1 LRASALAIDPGAHVV
16 VERDPLAAMD
26 AAWASAPEIT
36 VAGSIFLL
44 GAVLPVLESRGG
56 AW

>member
-1 LRASALAIDPGAHVV
+1 
-16 VERDPLAAMD
+16 MD
-26 AAWASAPEIT
+26 AAWMIAPDIT

-44 GAVLPVLESRGG
+44 GAVLPVVESRGG

>member
-1 LRASALAIDPGAHVV
+1 
-16 VERDPLAAMD
+16 MD
-26 AAWASAPEIT
+26 AAWGSAPEIT

>member
-1 LRASALAIDPGAHVV
+1 
-16 VERDPLAAMD
+16 MD
-26 AAWASAPEIT
+26 AAWAEATEIT

-44 GAVLPVLESRGG
+44 GAVLPVVESRGG